1 MSNWGMKW
9 TPPSSSPALLLPLLP
24 VDGAMQSYR
33 GEQQQCFS
41 RPGWRAHI
49 SGVESKSYGAEV
61 VNMVCTWVPY
71 SASSVSR
78 SASGT
83 RFTPILRQNRSKWA
97 GLLCHIKGL
106 RKKTPWL
113 TIDTN
118 LAVTVGVGH
127 AGGLGLHSCNAEQHK
142 RRTLHHLGLPV
153 GPPLLLTNCLSD
165 ARRRSRRPK
174 TRWPVLR
181 ISEMAKSAY

>member
-1 MSNWGMKW
+1 MKRVHISRVISWVGSALSMSAPNTEMWALLEEAAAGSMSNWGMKW

-41 RPGWRAHI
+41 RLGWRAHI

-83 RFTPILRQNRSKWA
+83 RFTPILRQNRSK
-97 GLLCHIKGL
+97 
-106 RKKTPWL
+106 
-113 TIDTN
+113 
-118 LAVTVGVGH
+118 
-127 AGGLGLHSCNAEQHK
+127 
-142 RRTLHHLGLPV
+142 
-153 GPPLLLTNCLSD
+153 
-165 ARRRSRRPK
+165 
-174 TRWPVLR
+174 
-181 ISEMAKSAY
+181 